1 METEHNWRGML
12 IKDNLGDWAI
22 CVGEWFGM
30 QRGVRN
36 GPGRRSVRGNPGYFK
51 ATICF
56 LRKKAGDFFSPEK
69 KVVKQLD
76 LTDPNR
82 PFKVGNLTCHLATGK
97 IDIDTK
103 NEKEPFHQVALA
115 FTLSTLYLL
124 VQPRPETWLGWPNTP
139 KFRAEPRLVR

>member
-1 METEHNWRGML
+1 METEHNWRAML

-22 CVGEWFGM
+22 CLGEWVGM
-30 QRGVRN
+30 KRGVSN
-36 GPGRRSVRGNPGYFK
+36 GRRSVRGNPGYFK

-82 PFKVGNLTCHLATGK
+82 PFKVGNLTCHLVTGK
-97 IDIDTK
+97 INIDTK
-103 NEKEPFHQVALA
+103 NEKEPLHQVALA

-124 VQPRPETWLGWPNTP
+124 VQPRPEDLTP
-139 KFRAEPRLVR
+139 KWQRRVR